1 MTETPVSIDVS
12 RPWEGMP
19 IIEGPAFQRRIAPRH
34 EKPAVDFPGCVHLA
48 ATIDW
53 ISHDV

>member
-1 MTETPVSIDVS
+1 MTETPVSIDVA

-19 IIEGPAFQRRIAPRH
+19 VITGPGFHHRIAMRH
-34 EKPAVDFPGCVHLA
+34 EKPPGNFPSCIHLA